1 MPKIATMIGFA
12 ATLLLVGCTT
22 QRTVFLPPDTSDTSP
37 ATASYELEADGIAAH
52 EARLHAVSVTGLH
65 ALSSGSLALHGR
77 AVGLNGAER
86 YDVPQVGEYPP
97 GSYQIGRYAEVPLYA
112 PPAVLGAPHGARVIV
127 QPGDTLSG
135 LLRRYYGYVD
145 NALLA
150 RAMAINPAINPNRIV
165 PGQSVL
171 LP

>member
-1 MPKIATMIGFA
+1 MFKIATMICFA
-12 ATLLLVGCTT
+12 AALLLAGCTT

-97 GSYQIGRYAEVPLYA
+97 GSYQVGRYNEVPLYA
-112 PPAVLGAPHGARVIV
+112 PPAVPGAPHAARVIV

-150 RAMAINPAINPNRIV
+150 RAMARNPAINPNRIV
-165 PGQSVL
+165 PGQVIL